1 MANECSTVINITGH
15 KEGIEELAKILK
27 DFEAA
32 PKDNGYN
39 AALGLPDCAK
49 YEAEGASYEI
59 DVTDISETEINI
71 YQNDKWSENVWRWYA
86 LAGELGLKVYW
97 QAFEPGCEYYATN
110 DKDRSVFKANY
121 VFNCYSEEFDE
132 KLWGDLHSLVHDNET
147 DAEYTANSEDE
158 VIQQWSGCRFKTLKE
173 AEEAIHAIDPDA
185 SISVNE
191 ISYISDYE
199 GLKVK
204 WDKRGAVIRQCKP
217 FAKDKDAI
225 YKLRELVH
233 SMSAD
238 DFVGFKNLIESQ
250 GVDKALKAYSIALQI

>member
-1 MANECSTVINITGH
+1 MANECSTVINITGP
-15 KEGIEELAKILK
+15 KEGIKELAQILK

-39 AALGLPDCAK
+39 EALGLPDCAQ
-49 YEAEGASYEI
+49 YEAEGASYQI
-59 DVTDISETEINI
+59 DVTDTSETEINI
-71 YQNDKWSENVWRWYA
+71 FQNDKWSENVWRWYA

-110 DKDRSVFKANY
+110 DKDRRAFKANY
-121 VFNCYSEEFDE
+121 VFNCHSEQFDE
-132 KLWGDLHSLVHDNET
+132 KFWGDLYSLVYENEA

-158 VIQQWSGCRFKTLKE
+158 VIQQWSGCRFNTLKE

-185 SISVNE
+185 CISVNE

-199 GLKVK
+199 RLEAK
-204 WDKRGAVIRQCKP
+204 WNERGAVICQCKP
-217 FAKDKDAI
+217 LVKSRDEL
-225 YKLRELVH
+225 YQLRKLVH

-238 DFVGFKNLIESQ
+238 DFVGFK
-250 GVDKALKAYSIALQI
+250 GVIDTHGAERALKAYSLALQI